1 MTSER
6 VFGFW
11 DRVAGQPRL
20 HLGLGLLRAVYGAYW
35 LYAASWKVPPDFGR
49 TAGTGLWRWIS
60 QGTQFPTFAWYHGL
74 LEGVIIPHFATFGY
88 LVLLTE
94 LLIGLSLFLGAFTR
108 LGTAIGLFMSAN
120 ITLTV
125 ANVPGETILFYAAL
139 IGLHLLLGIT
149 RSGRFWGLDAGLA
162 RRLAG
167 AATSGSRLASVLIR
181 LT

>member
-6 VFGFW
+6 VLSYW
-11 DRVAGQPRL
+11 DRVAGQQTF
-20 HLGLGLLRAVYGAYW
+20 HLGLGLLRAFYGVYW

-49 TAGTGLWRWIS
+49 VAGAGLWRWIS
-60 QGTQFPTFAWYHGL
+60 EGAQFPTFSWYHGL
-74 LEGVIIPHFATFGY
+74 LEGVIIPHFATLGY

-94 LLIGLSLFLGAFTR
+94 LLIGFSLLLGAFTR
-108 LGTAIGLFMSAN
+108 LGTAIGLFMSVN

-125 ANVPGETILFYAAL
+125 ANVPGETVLFYATL
-139 IGLHLLLGIT
+139 IGLHLLLGLT
-149 RSGRFWGLDAGLA
+149 RSGRFWGLDARLA

-167 AATSGSRLASVLIR
+167 AATNGSRVARLLVR